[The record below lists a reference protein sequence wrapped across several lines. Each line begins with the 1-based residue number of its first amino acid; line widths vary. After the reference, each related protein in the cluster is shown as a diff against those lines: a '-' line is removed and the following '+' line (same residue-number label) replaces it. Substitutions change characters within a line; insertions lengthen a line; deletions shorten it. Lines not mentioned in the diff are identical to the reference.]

1 MYTKQI
7 IKIFERYSSKSLILK
22 MLGLSYCLCLS
33 FLIAGSVVS
42 ASTPLV
48 EWEKTFGGKTD
59 DWGRSVYQTS
69 DGGYIIAGYT
79 LTRGGDIWLIKLDS
93 KGNEEWDKNLGDM
106 DWSEEEVYAVQ
117 QTKDGGYIVTGKICH
132 ESIQGENCDV
142 YVFKISSKESAGSTE
157 SPATT
162 PSTVKTPPDITPT
175 MTATET
181 QTPPEKSVSG
191 FEILSALLAL
201 LVITAM
207 RRGKR

>member
-48 EWEKTFGGKTD
+48 EWEKTFGGNTD

-117 QTKDGGYIVTGKICH
+117 QTKDGGYIVTGEDTKHNVPILKLDSNGNLVM
-132 ESIQGENCDV
+132 ER
-142 YVFKISSKESAGSTE
+142 KLWSSAR
-157 SPATT
+157 
-162 PSTVKTPPDITPT
+162 
-175 MTATET
+175 
-181 QTPPEKSVSG
+181 
-191 FEILSALLAL
+191 
-201 LVITAM
+201 
-207 RRGKR
+207 RRGSIFDSAN